1 MNFKEENI
9 GFIGAGNMASALIS
23 GLVNEGYKNSK
34 IFASS
39 PEEEHLENLNREF
52 SINVTKKNEDIIE
65 SAPTVVLA
73 IKPNVVNTVLKELTA
88 SIRRKNTLIISI
100 VAGLTIDSIEAKVG
114 TETKIIRAMPNT
126 PASVGMGV
134 SALTK
139 NLLANQEDQF
149 KAESIFNS
157 VGISCWLK
165 ETYFDLYTALI
176 GSGPAY
182 IFYFIEA
189 LQDSVKKFDLDDN
202 LSKKLIIEMMKGSTT
217 LAGVSKDP
225 PSLLREKVTSPGGVT
240 ETALGVLNKNKVKQS
255 IVEAILEGTKRSKIL
270 GEKKDE

>member
-1 MNFKEENI
+1 MKVKEENI
-9 GFIGAGNMASALIS
+9 GFIGAGNMAGALIS

-39 PEEEHLENLNREF
+39 PEEEHLEKLSREF
-52 SINVTKKNEDIIE
+52 SVNVTMKNEDIVE
-65 SAPTVVLA
+65 FAPTVVLA
-73 IKPNVVNTVLKELTA
+73 IKPNVAITVLKELTE
-88 SIRRKNTLIISI
+88 SIRRKNTLIVSI

-139 NLLANQEDQF
+139 NLLANREDQF

-189 LQDSVKKFDLDDN
+189 LQDSVKKFDLDDD
-202 LSKKLIIEMMKGSTT
+202 LSKKLIIEMMKGSTA

-240 ETALGVLNKNKVKQS
+240 ETALGILKKNNVKQS
-255 IVEAILEGTKRSKIL
+255 IVEAILEGTKRSKVL
-270 GEKKDE
+270 GGKKDE